1 MANLHLILIVAAFIC
16 AVLAMVGVPSGR
28 YNMVGASLACWFLSM
43 LVG

>member
-16 AVLAMVGVPSGR
+16 ALLAAAGVPTNR
-28 YNMVGASLACWFLSM
+28 FNMIGAALACFFLSM